1 MMNVK
6 KQLASLAVIGMMSM
20 AAAASAFASGV
31 GYVNFDTLISS
42 HKDYPKVSAQMQ
54 AAIKKADEEFS
65 TKSANMKT
73 DQEKRDLAK
82 QLNQRITDLENK
94 LVVPMEKDVVQSV
107 EKVRKEKNLDCIVVQ
122 GSIIAGF
129 ENATDQTQ
137 DVVAVLK
144 K

>member
-73 DQEKRDLAK
+73 DQEKRDLAR